1 MGMLDILLQDS
12 ISLSLFL
19 GLVVL
24 LLVYFTAS
32 SIFSSQWHKNEPPG
46 PKPLPF
52 LGNML
57 QIDLKKPYK
66 TFMEFYK
73 KYGPVFTVHLGPK
86 KVVVLAGYRTV
97 KEALVNHDDVFGDR
111 DQMLIFQELSQG
123 HGVVWNNGDPWKEM
137 RRFSL
142 TNLRDFGMGKKA
154 CEDKIIEESQHLT
167 EVFKR
172 QKGKAFD
179 TTQSICYAVSNI
191 ICSMVYGSRFE
202 YDDPEFTS
210 MVNRITKGA
219 ILFGSPSIQAYN
231 LFPTLFKRIANRK
244 IIWEMNTAN
253 KKQNSVLFSQLKET
267 LNPQMCRGLVDA
279 FLVQKQKLEEAGVI
293 NSQFHDDNLSATV
306 LNLFAAGTE
315 TTSTTLRWSL
325 LFMAKF
331 PQIQDKVQEELRRV
345 IGDRQVQVADRK
357 NLPYTDAVIHETQRM
372 ANITP
377 TTLPHKTTRDVTFQG
392 HFIKKG
398 TTVYPLLMS
407 VLCDESEW
415 EKPHSF
421 YPPHFLDKE
430 GKFVKRDAFIP
441 FSAGRRI
448 CLGESLARMEL
459 FIFFSTLL
467 QHFRFCPPPGVSED
481 DLDLTPQTGLTL
493 SPLPHELCAASRM

>member
-1 MGMLDILLQDS
+1 MGI
-12 ISLSLFL
+12 
-19 GLVVL
+19 
-24 LLVYFTAS
+24 
-32 SIFSSQWHKNEPPG
+32 SQWHKNEPPG
-46 PKPLPF
+46 PTPLPF

-73 KYGPVFTVHLGPK
+73 KYGSVFTVHLGPK

-111 DQMLIFQELSQG
+111 DPMLIFQELSQG
-123 HGVVWNNGDPWKEM
+123 H
-137 RRFSL
+137 
-142 TNLRDFGMGKKA
+142 DFGMGKKA

-167 EVFKR
+167 EVFKK

-219 ILFGSPSIQAYN
+219 IIFGSPSIQAYN
-231 LFPTLFKRIANRK
+231 LFPTLFKRIANRR
-244 IIWEMNTAN
+244 IILEMNAAN
-253 KKQNSVLFSQLKET
+253 QKQNSALFSHLKET

-279 FLVQKQKLEEAGVI
+279 FLVQKQKLEDAGVI
-293 NSQFHDDNLSATV
+293 NSQFHDDNLFTTV
-306 LNLFAAGTE
+306 FNLFAAGTE
-315 TTSTTLRWSL
+315 TTSTTLRWGL

-331 PQIQDKVQEELRRV
+331 PQIQGKVQEELRRV

-372 ANITP
+372 ANIIP
-377 TTLPHKTTRDVTFQG
+377 TSLPHKTTRDVTFQG
-392 HFIKKG
+392 HFIRKE

-421 YPPHFLDKE
+421 YPPLFLDRD
-430 GKFVKRDAFIP
+430 GKFVKRD
-441 FSAGRRI
+441 
-448 CLGESLARMEL
+448 SLARMEL
-459 FIFFSTLL
+459 FIVFSTLL
-467 QHFRFCPPPGVSED
+467 QHFRFSPPPGVSED
-481 DLDLTPQTGLTL
+481 ELDLTPQMGLTL